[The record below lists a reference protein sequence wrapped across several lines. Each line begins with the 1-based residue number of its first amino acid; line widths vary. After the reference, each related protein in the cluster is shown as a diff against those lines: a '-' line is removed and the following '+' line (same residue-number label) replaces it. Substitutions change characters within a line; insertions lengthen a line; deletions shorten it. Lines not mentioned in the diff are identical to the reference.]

1 MKKTSISQM
10 YVFTMICHIFTLIC
24 GISGSILM
32 IVFNKDLINTT
43 GEIFGLIFIIGIVVA
58 FIFLIIFSLKVI
70 IILLKDFKAYKYKNY
85 ISITGKVIAFKR
97 NREPESG
104 MQINDKP
111 IIKILN
117 TNEEI
122 VLNINDKIL
131 VGETYN
137 FNYLQYSKIAEIE

>member
-1 MKKTSISQM
+1 
-10 YVFTMICHIFTLIC
+10 
-24 GISGSILM
+24 M

-70 IILLKDFKAYKYKNY
+70 IILLKDFKAYKHKNY

>member
-1 MKKTSISQM
+1 MKKTSINQM

-24 GISGSILM
+24 GICGSILI
-32 IVFNKDLINTT
+32 IVFNKDLIDTI
-43 GEIFGLIFIIGIVVA
+43 GEIFGLIFIIGIIIA
-58 FIFLIIFSLKVI
+58 FIFLIILSLKVI
-70 IILLKDFKAYKYKNY
+70 IILIKDFKAYKNKNY
-85 ISITGKVIAFKR
+85 IYITGKVIGFKK

-117 TNEEI
+117 TNAEI

-131 VGETYN
+131 VGEIYN
-137 FNYLQYSKIAEIE
+137 FKYLQYSKIAEIE